1 MNSSSSSLSPDPNAA
16 RRWWWLYAIA
26 AASFL
31 PALGFYYVGEEAIF
45 PKSALEMWW
54 HGEPIRRLLFGVD
67 LQHNPLFTW
76 LIIPLSALAGWDS
89 MLVVTRA
96 ITIAATV
103 LSGLVLAGLA
113 QALYGSRLFS
123 AIAAVIY
130 LTLLDLFLYRGWLA
144 YVDPLFGLLVFAAIT
159 ALWLA
164 CERRSAVWL
173 GLAVLAL
180 SGAFLAKALT
190 AYAFYGGA
198 ALVLLL
204 RGHWRFLLSPAS
216 WVLHGAA
223 LVFPLLWF
231 RMVMASSGQGTR
243 MFSEIVAKLMPQS
256 FTEYGL
262 KLLAYPL
269 ETLFCLAPAGVIAL
283 WLLLRRRVDMGGD
296 RHLLTAALSL
306 LAGLLPYWL
315 APQSH
320 VRYLVPLY
328 PLAGLVIARILW
340 LAGEGALGM
349 TRKWL
354 IGLIVIKLAVV
365 LVAFPL
371 YQQRYRGA
379 NYAEAAQAIIART
392 AGQPLYTLN
401 VSASGLSVTAYI
413 DVARLPLQPLAF
425 PPAGWQDG
433 FVLAYDPDDQI
444 GPVVEQYRLGGNTLY
459 LLCRGSAC
467 APQPP
472 AAPLPEVQPAEV
484 QPAEGLRR

>member
-1 MNSSSSSLSPDPNAA
+1 MNPDITSANLAA
-16 RRWWWLYAIA
+16 TRRWWWLFAIA

-76 LIIPLSALAGWDS
+76 LIIPLSALLGWEW
-89 MLVVTRA
+89 MLVVTRG

-103 LSGLVLAGLA
+103 LSGLVVAGLA
-113 QALYGSRLFS
+113 QVLYANRTFS
-123 AIAAVIY
+123 AVAAVIY

-144 YVDPLFGLLVFAAIT
+144 YVDPLFGLLVFTSIA
-159 ALWLA
+159 ALWIA
-164 CERRSAVWL
+164 CERRSTPWL
-173 GLAVLAL
+173 CVAVLAL
-180 SGAFLAKALT
+180 TGAFLAKALT

-198 ALVLLL
+198 AIVLLL
-204 RGHWRFLLSPAS
+204 RGHWRFLLGPAS
-216 WVLHGAA
+216 WMLHMAA
-223 LVFPLLWF
+223 LAFPLLWF
-231 RMVMASSGQGTR
+231 KFVMASSGQGTR

-256 FTEYGL
+256 FADYAL
-262 KLLAYPL
+262 KLLAYPMEAL
-269 ETLFCLAPAGVIAL
+269 LCVAPAGVIAL
-283 WLLLRRRVDMGGD
+283 WLLLRRRVDAGGD
-296 RHLLTAALSL
+296 RHLITAVLIL
-306 LAGLLPYWL
+306 LAGFLPYWL

-328 PLAGLVIARILW
+328 PLAGLVIARLLW
-340 LAGEGALGM
+340 LAGEDALAS

-354 IGLIVIKLAVV
+354 IGLIVVKLAVV
-365 LVAFPL
+365 LVAFPI

-413 DVARLPLQPLAF
+413 DVARLPLQPLSF
-425 PPAGWQDG
+425 PPVEWRDG
-433 FVLAYDPDDQI
+433 FVLAYDPDEKI
-444 GPVVEQYRLGGNTLY
+444 GPVAEQYRLGGNTLY

-467 APQPP
+467 TAQP
-472 AAPLPEVQPAEV
+472 AAVQPTA
-484 QPAEGLRR
+484 GLRK

>member
-1 MNSSSSSLSPDPNAA
+1 MSAIPDTEMIAA
-16 RRWWWLYAIA
+16 TRRWWWLFVIA

-54 HGEPIRRLLFGVD
+54 HGEPIRRLLFGGD

-76 LIIPLSALAGWDS
+76 LIIPLSALAGWEW

-103 LSGLVLAGLA
+103 LSGLVVAGLA
-113 QALYGSRLFS
+113 QALYGNRMFS
-123 AIAAVIY
+123 AVAAVIY

-144 YVDPLFGLLVFAAIT
+144 YVDPLFGLLVFSSIA

-164 CERRSAVWL
+164 CERCSAAWL
-173 GLAVLAL
+173 CAAVLAL
-180 SGAFLAKALT
+180 AGAFLAKALT

-198 ALVLLL
+198 AIVLLL
-204 RGHWRFLLSPAS
+204 RGHWRFLLGPAS

-231 RMVMASSGQGTR
+231 RSVMASSGQGTR

-256 FTEYGL
+256 FADYAL

-269 ETLFCLAPAGVIAL
+269 EALICLAPAGVIAL
-283 WLLLRRRVDMGGD
+283 WLLLRRRVDIGGD
-296 RHLLTAALSL
+296 RHLLTAALIL
-306 LAGLLPYWL
+306 LAGFLPYWL

-328 PLAGLVIARILW
+328 PLAGLVIARLLW
-340 LAGEGALGM
+340 LAGEGALGA

-354 IGLIVIKLAVV
+354 IGLIVIKLVVV
-365 LVAFPL
+365 LVAFPV

-379 NYAEAAQAIIART
+379 NYAEAAKAIIART
-392 AGQPLYTLN
+392 AGFPLYTLN

-413 DVARLPLQPLAF
+413 DVARLPLQPLVF
-425 PPAGWQDG
+425 PPAEWNEG
-433 FVLAYDPDDQI
+433 FVLAYEPDDKT
-444 GPVVEQYRLGGNTLY
+444 GRVAEQYRLGGNTLY
-459 LLCRGSAC
+459 LLCRGAAC
-467 APQPP
+467 AAQP
-472 AAPLPEVQPAEV
+472 AA
-484 QPAEGLRR
+484 GLRK